1 MSQEVLQFY
10 IDFQNN
16 CINLY
21 IKSHYYSINTIIVY
35 VINNATFY
43 MDDVISPLHPPI
55 LPSLL
60 GLLPARR
67 APLLERVSNI
77 LRGNGRVEMGSK
89 VENP

>member
-1 MSQEVLQFY
+1 MNNWHWTAQIVLCQYWYIMSQEVLQFY

-60 GLLPARR
+60 VLLPSLLS
-67 APLLERVSNI
+67 PLL
-77 LRGNGRVEMGSK
+77 
-89 VENP
+89 